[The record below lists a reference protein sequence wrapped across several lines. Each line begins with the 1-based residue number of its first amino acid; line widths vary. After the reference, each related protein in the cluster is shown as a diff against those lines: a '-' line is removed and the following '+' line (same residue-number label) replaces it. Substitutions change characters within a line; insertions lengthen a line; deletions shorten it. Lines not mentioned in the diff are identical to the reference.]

1 MASIENFLGWLRCP
15 VCAGR
20 LSRDGHSLVC
30 REGHT
35 ANIAKQ
41 GYVTLLGPRG
51 GTHTADSKE
60 MLSARFRILA
70 AGPFEPLGVALSRA
84 IAAAPV
90 EGIEG
95 PVVDI
100 GTGTGQHLE
109 RALEDLPERLG
120 LGLDNSKFAARMAA
134 RCHPR
139 AAGAVVDVWE
149 QLPLAD
155 GAVAVI
161 TDVFAPRNGEE
172 IARVLAPGGVA
183 ITVTPG
189 PDHLGELIERF
200 GMISVDPD
208 KEERL
213 ERVMAPVGPIL
224 RSDRIEWKMDLFRSE
239 VADVVTMGPS
249 SGRIGEKE
257 LERELSTLSDKTP
270 VTGSV
275 NLTVWF
281 SGE

>member
-1 MASIENFLGWLRCP
+1 MAPVDDFLEWLRCP
-15 VCAGR
+15 VCAGK
-20 LSRDGHSLVC
+20 LSRDDHSLVC
-30 REGHT
+30 QAGHT

-41 GYVTLLGPRG
+41 GYVTLLGPKG

-60 MLSARFRILA
+60 MLAARYRVLA
-70 AGPFEPLGVALSRA
+70 AGPFEPLGIALSKA
-84 IAAAPV
+84 ISSAPIGEV
-90 EGIEG
+90 KG

-120 LGLDNSKFAARMAA
+120 LGFDNSKFAARMAA

-149 QLPLAD
+149 QLPLVD
-155 GAVAVI
+155 DSVAVI

-172 IARVLAPGGVA
+172 IARVLGPGGVA
-183 ITVTPG
+183 VTVTPG
-189 PDHLGELIERF
+189 PAHLAELIERF
-200 GMISVDPD
+200 GMISVDSD
-208 KEERL
+208 KERRL
-213 ERVMAPVGPIL
+213 EEAMAPVGAAL
-224 RSDRIEWKMDLFRSE
+224 RSDRVEWKMDLFRRE

-249 SGRIGEKE
+249 SGRLDRDD
-257 LERELSTLSDKTP
+257 LEERMSALPERTP

-275 NLTVWF
+275 DLTVWI
-281 SGE
+281 SKE